1 MDFFLFGVFIFF
13 LNLFIVFSLGGALL
27 DGKRMRLMDKYNNK
41 ELVEKL
47 MNKMIWQGQTEE
59 QLLDSIGQPSYTYHV
74 NLQRKILRYEHT
86 AKKTGRF
93 RSFTLPFQGFNVTI
107 VDGTVVASDR
117 KQWPT

>member
-74 NLQRKILRYEHT
+74 NVQRKILRYEHT
-86 AKKTGRF
+86 PKKTGRF

-117 KQWPT
+117 KRWPT